1 MTTRTKV
8 RRGESANVRHRI
20 APSHPRT
27 RAPLAILLALLAIAC
42 DRQTSAPTA
51 DAGFKM
57 LAADQ
62 VIVGFQQY
70 VSEKGL
76 NKAILRGDTA
86 YIYEDSSLA
95 KVQKVDLVLY
105 DEAGKVSARL
115 TSKAG
120 RLNTQTQ
127 GMTAIGNVILITES
141 DGRRIETEELHYD
154 PTTHRVWSTVPTTQ
168 RHQGGVLTGTGF
180 EADDK
185 FYNVRITGA
194 RSTGGGFRINF

>member
-1 MTTRTKV
+1 MCECANARHEIARSHARTL
-8 RRGESANVRHRI
+8 
-20 APSHPRT
+20 
-27 RAPLAILLALLAIAC
+27 APLAFLLALLSVAC
-42 DRQTSAPTA
+42 DRQTEAPTA
-51 DAGFKM
+51 GPGFKM

-70 VSEKGL
+70 VTERGL
-76 NKAILRGDTA
+76 NKAIMRGDTA

-120 RLNTQTQ
+120 RLNTFTQ
-127 GMTAIGNVILITES
+127 AMTATGNVILITEK

-154 PTTHRVWSTVPTTQ
+154 PTTHRVWSTVRTTQ

-185 FYNVRITGA
+185 FQNVRVIGA
-194 RSTGGGFRINF
+194 RTTGGGLRITF

>member
-1 MTTRTKV
+1 M
-8 RRGESANVRHRI
+8 RRQTPA
-20 APSHPRT
+20 
-27 RAPLAILLALLAIAC
+27 RAPAPAPLRAWARSRALAPALALLCLAC
-42 DRQTSAPTA
+42 ETQTSAVTGDA
-51 DAGFKM
+51 AGFQS
-57 LAADQ
+57 LPADQ

-70 VSEKGL
+70 VSERGL
-76 NKAILRGDTA
+76 NKAIMRGDTA

-95 KVQKVDLVLY
+95 KVKDVNLVLY

-115 TSKAG
+115 TSERG
-120 RLNTQTQ
+120 RLNTYTQ
-127 GMTAIGNVILITES
+127 AMVATGNVILITET

-154 PTTHRVWSTVPTTQ
+154 PTTHRVWSNVKTTQ
-168 RHQGGVLTGTGF
+168 RYQGGVLTGTGF

>member
-1 MTTRTKV
+1 MKQVPAR
-8 RRGESANVRHRI
+8 
-20 APSHPRT
+20 APKT
-27 RAPLAILLALLAIAC
+27 RALSRALAPALALLAIAC
-42 DRQTSAPTA
+42 DRQTASPTA

-70 VSEKGL
+70 ATERGL
-76 NKAILRGDTA
+76 NKAIMRGDTA

-95 KVQKVDLVLY
+95 KVKKVDLVLY

-120 RLNTQTQ
+120 RLNTFTQ
-127 GMTAIGNVILITES
+127 AMTATGNVVLITES

-154 PTTHRVWSTVPTTQ
+154 PTTHRVWSNVHTTQ
-168 RHQGGVLTGTGF
+168 RHQGGVLSGSGF

-185 FYNVRITGA
+185 FNNVRITGA

>member
-1 MTTRTKV
+1 MKTTQL
-8 RRGESANVRHRI
+8 AF
-20 APSHPRT
+20 A
-27 RAPLAILLALLAIAC
+27 LAIAITSAC
-42 DRQTSAPTA
+42 DRQTAAPPA
-51 DAGFKM
+51 GAGFQM

-70 VSEKGL
+70 VSERGL

-86 YIYEDSSLA
+86 YVYEDSSLA
-95 KVQKVDLVLY
+95 KVRKVDLVLY

-120 RLNTQTQ
+120 RLNTFTQ
-127 GMTAIGNVILITES
+127 GMVATGNVILITES

-154 PTTHRVWSTVPTTQ
+154 PTTHRVWSNVRTTQ
-168 RHQGGVLTGTGF
+168 RYQGGVLTGTGF

-185 FYNVRITGA
+185 FYNVRITNA
-194 RSTGGGFRINF
+194 SSTGGGFRINF

>member
-1 MTTRTKV
+1 MKK
-8 RRGESANVRHRI
+8 
-20 APSHPRT
+20 APFVV
-27 RAPLAILLALLAIAC
+27 LLALLTIAC
-42 DRQTSAPTA
+42 DRQTAAPAA

-70 VSEKGL
+70 VTERGL
-76 NKAILRGDTA
+76 NKAIMRGDTA

-120 RLNTQTQ
+120 RLNTFSQA
-127 GMTAIGNVILITES
+127 MTASGNVILITES

-154 PTTHRVWSTVPTTQ
+154 PTTHRIWSTVQTTQ

>member
-1 MTTRTKV
+1 MKQVPAR
-8 RRGESANVRHRI
+8 
-20 APSHPRT
+20 APKT
-27 RAPLAILLALLAIAC
+27 RALSRALAPALALLAIAC
-42 DRQTSAPTA
+42 DRQTASPTA

-70 VSEKGL
+70 ATERGL
-76 NKAILRGDTA
+76 NKAIMRGDTA

-95 KVQKVDLVLY
+95 KVKKVDLVLY

-120 RLNTQTQ
+120 RLNTFTQ
-127 GMTAIGNVILITES
+127 AMTASGNVVLITES

-154 PTTHRVWSTVPTTQ
+154 PTTHRIWSTVQTTQ

>member
-1 MTTRTKV
+1 MKKTPARAPARAPTTRAL
-8 RRGESANVRHRI
+8 SL
-20 APSHPRT
+20 AP
-27 RAPLAILLALLAIAC
+27 ALALAVLAIAC
-42 DRQTSAPTA
+42 DRQTASPTA
-51 DAGFKM
+51 DPDFKN
-57 LAADQ
+57 LDADQ

-70 VSEKGL
+70 VSERGL

-95 KVQKVDLVLY
+95 KVRKVDLVLY

-120 RLNTQTQ
+120 RLNTFTQ
-127 GMTAIGNVILITES
+127 GMVASGNVILITES

-154 PTTHRVWSTVPTTQ
+154 PTTHRVWSNVRTTQ